1 MSAQSRLDRLEAA
14 MGLKAGRRHYF
25 LGIYPEWEADRIP
38 ADEALY
44 RDQLSM
50 LVQSKVATGTAS
62 KSSRPFLSRLNL
74 KARRMRLL
82 RRLEDEHRRLN
93 AGDRR

>member
-44 RDQLSM
+44 RDQLVDAGAVKGCDRDSVEILSIV
-50 LVQSKVATGTAS
+50 LVSPESKGAAHETSTAS
-62 KSSRPFLSRLNL
+62 
-74 KARRMRLL
+74 
-82 RRLEDEHRRLN
+82 
-93 AGDRR
+93 